1 MFIEREIERD
11 MIKVRKK
18 EIDKKFLKKLIMI
31 L

>member
-1 MFIEREIERD
+1 MFIERKIERD

-18 EIDKKFLKKLIMI
+18 EIDKKILKKLKMI